1 MATIRISLEELARL
15 PFRELDV
22 LKALVKLHAGQP
34 MPKVIEDLKL
44 DTQVAQSLA
53 RFLVNEGG
61 RSRLPLLFAEEV
73 KGELDELVIEVQRGM
88 NQVLGTKFSPHDI
101 RGAIVQWYN
110 KGYHDVQDYVDVVK
124 VMADAWRDEPKLKM
138 HLRPA
143 TLFGKKFEEYRNI
156 AMIQSMPVDRVKFDD
171 EFTGI

>member
-1 MATIRISLEELARL
+1 MATIRLSLDELAKL
-15 PFRELDV
+15 PFKELDL

-34 MPKVIEDLKL
+34 MPKVIQDLNL
-44 DTQVAQSLA
+44 DTQTAQSLA
-53 RFLVNEGG
+53 SFLVSEGG
-61 RSRLPLLFAEEV
+61 RDRLPLLFAEEIE
-73 KGELDELVIEVQRGM
+73 GALDGLVLEVQRGM
-88 NQVLGTKFSPHDI
+88 NQVLGTQFASQDI
-101 RGAIVQWYN
+101 RRAIVQWYN
-110 KGYHDVQDYVDVVK
+110 RGYKDVQDYVDVVR

>member
-1 MATIRISLEELARL
+1 MATIRLSLDELAKL
-15 PFRELDV
+15 PFRELDL
-22 LKALVKLHAGQP
+22 LKALVKLHAGQT
-34 MPKVIEDLKL
+34 MPKVIQDLNL
-44 DTQVAQSLA
+44 DTQTAQSLA
-53 RFLVNEGG
+53 SFLVSEGG
-61 RSRLPLLFAEEV
+61 RDRLPLLFAEEIE
-73 KGELDELVIEVQRGM
+73 GALDELVLEVQRGM
-88 NQVLGTKFSPHDI
+88 NQLLGTQFASQDI
-101 RGAIVQWYN
+101 RRAIVQWYN
-110 KGYHDVQDYVDVVK
+110 RGYKDVQDYVDVVR

>member
-1 MATIRISLEELARL
+1 MTTIRVSLEELAAL
-15 PFRELDV
+15 PFPELDV
-22 LKALVKLHAGQP
+22 LKALVKLHAGQS
-34 MPKVIEDLKL
+34 MPQVIHDLKL
-44 DTQVAQSLA
+44 SQQVAQRLA

-61 RSRLPLLFAEEV
+61 RERLPLLFAEEIE
-73 KGELDELVIEVQRGM
+73 GELDELVIEVQRGM
-88 NQVLGTKFSPHDI
+88 NQVLGTKFNPIDI
-101 RGAIVQWYN
+101 RGAIAQWYK